1 MGHCECV
8 CRLCER
14 KERRYIV
21 GGYVCMLCE
30 RKRQSV
36 RDSVV
41 ECVGYVKERVSTGW
55 ECV

>member
-1 MGHCECV
+1 M
-8 CRLCER
+8 CRLS
-14 KERRYIV
+14 
-21 GGYVCMLCE
+21 E

-41 ECVGYVKERVSTGW
+41 ECVGYVKERVSTEW

>member
-1 MGHCECV
+1 M
-8 CRLCER
+8 CR
-14 KERRYIV
+14 
-21 GGYVCMLCE
+21 LCE